1 MNSISYKS
9 VPDNN
14 DGLSVTEPAPCGDDA
29 QPDPVFDGMKKRT
42 AVLRR
47 CITLVV
53 GLALAVGVAFSVWG
67 LAHLDW
73 PRCIPFNAD
82 GLNRL
87 MMLLGASSAI
97 VVAMAAVLK
106 WHPFAAGLT
115 VAFLIALAAN
125 AAWPLLVALWFWIAS
140 MLVGDAF
147 MRLCGSRAR
156 GSSIPFLVGAALI
169 GTLVGLTAHLPI
181 NSPATFSAMLLAP
194 CILFRNRL
202 RDWINAAIRY
212 GSVPTNIRR
221 SGFWLNASLTS
232 LAILHF
238 AVALMPEVAH
248 DALAFHLFIPAHLAL
263 RGSWG
268 FDVATYSWAVMPML
282 GNWIFSVGFMLGG
295 ENGARLLNC
304 LFILTLA
311 TIIRDLVL
319 WGGGEKRGATWAQI
333 LFLSTPLTFTES
345 STLLVESVWACY
357 VVAGGLCLLR
367 TASAAPRAGGLA
379 VCGLLFGAA
388 LAAKA
393 WSLVMLPAIGIVAI
407 MIYPRILHPAR
418 FRGVVAAALSLTAVG
433 SVPYITAWALTGNP
447 VYPFF
452 NKVFNSQL
460 SSPINLIDKR
470 WKAGLDW
477 QTLYTMTFDSTRY
490 IEGRNGAVGF
500 EWLPLLPATCLL
512 IALYRDRRG
521 LGILGFGFGT
531 LAAVFAVTPY
541 LRYVFPAEAF
551 LLAAIGIGLSIM
563 PLTLRPA
570 GTLLLACITLL
581 NCLFLNAGPIW
592 YDDFPLHIVL
602 HPRDRDPYIA
612 ARVPMRKAVAVVNEL
627 NSALTPVAILGPS
640 SAAGLAADALY
651 ASPYNMS
658 FLGELAAAKSKLQ
671 LSELLG
677 ARGVEYVIA
686 DTAWKDPAQLTFL
699 DEISSTVFSS
709 PRFTVKRIRDDWF
722 FTQELLT
729 STGGDW
735 SGWQIPPCV
744 QRTPE
749 GDLIVK
755 PGCNAF
761 HVATATPGRRY
772 RNAVTACS
780 PSGKSYA
787 RTQLN
792 WLDAKGQPL
801 RVDAHSFE
809 CGTQPVEHIMDV
821 KAPANAAKVVVYAA
835 AHANLP
841 VIIVKNSLQQ

>member
-1 MNSISYKS
+1 
-9 VPDNN
+9 
-14 DGLSVTEPAPCGDDA
+14 
-29 QPDPVFDGMKKRT
+29 MKTRT
-42 AVLRR
+42 AVLRW
-47 CITLVV
+47 CITLIV
-53 GLALAVGVAFSVWG
+53 GLALAVGVSISVWG
-67 LAHLDW
+67 LVHLDW
-73 PRCIPFNAD
+73 PRCIPFNAI

-97 VVAMAAVLK
+97 VAGMAAVLR

-169 GTLVGLTAHLPI
+169 GTLVGLAAHLPI

-194 CILFRNRL
+194 CIIFRERL
-202 RDWINAAIRY
+202 RGWIIAAMRY
-212 GSVPTNIRR
+212 GSVPATLRR
-221 SGFWLNASLTS
+221 PGFWLDVTLASLG
-232 LAILHF
+232 ILHF
-238 AVALMPEVAH
+238 TVALMPSITH
-248 DALAFHLFIPAHLAL
+248 DALAMHLFIPAHLAL

-268 FDVATYSWAVMPML
+268 FDASTYSWAVMPLL
-282 GNWIFSVGFMLGG
+282 GDWTFSAGYMLGG
-295 ENGARLLNC
+295 ETGARMLNC

-311 TIIRDLVL
+311 TVIRDMVL
-319 WGGGEKRGATWAQI
+319 WGGGEKRGATWAAI
-333 LFLSTPLTFTES
+333 LFLSTPLTFTEN
-345 STLLVESVWACY
+345 LALFVEAVWACY
-357 VVAGGLCLLR
+357 VVAGGLSLLR
-367 TASAAPRAGGLA
+367 AASAPPRAGGLA

-393 WSLVMLPAIGIVAI
+393 WSLAMLPAIAVVAI
-407 MIYPRILHPAR
+407 ILYPRILHPSN

-452 NKVFNSQL
+452 NNIFHSQL
-460 SSPINLIDKR
+460 SSPIKLIDKR
-470 WKAGLDW
+470 WSAGLNW
-477 QTLYTMTFDSTRY
+477 QTLYTVTFDSARY
-490 IEGRNGAVGF
+490 MEARNGVAGF

-512 IALYRDRRG
+512 IALYQKKRG
-521 LGILGFGFGT
+521 LALVAFGLSS

-541 LRYVFPAEAF
+541 LRYVFPAQAF
-551 LLAAIGIGLSIM
+551 LIAAIGLGLSFM
-563 PLTLRPA
+563 PLPLRPVA
-570 GTLLLACITLL
+570 TILLACVTLL
-581 NCLFLNAGPIW
+581 NCLFLNAGPTW
-592 YDDFPLHIVL
+592 YDDFPLHVVL
-602 HPRDRDPYIA
+602 NPRARDPYIA
-612 ARVPMRKAVAVVNEL
+612 AHAPMRKAVAVVNEL
-627 NSALTPVAILGPS
+627 NSNLAPVAILGAPL
-640 SAAGLAADALY
+640 AAGLAADALHAY
-651 ASPYNMS
+651 PYNPS
-658 FLGELAAAKSKLQ
+658 FLGDIAAVTSKQQ

-699 DEISSTVFSS
+699 DEISTTVFSL
-709 PRFTVKRIRDDWF
+709 PQIAVKRIRDDWF

-735 SGWQIPPCV
+735 SGWQIPACG

-749 GDLIVK
+749 GDLLVT

-761 HVATATPGRRY
+761 HIVTAIPGRRY
-772 RNAVTACS
+772 RNAVTARS
-780 PSGKSYA
+780 ESGKSHA
-787 RTQLN
+787 RTQLT
-792 WLDAKGQPL
+792 WLDAKGKAIH
-801 RVDAHSFE
+801 VDAESFE
-809 CGTQPVEHIMDV
+809 CGTEPVEHIMDV
-821 KAPANAAKVVVYAA
+821 KAPAKAAMVVVYAV